1 MFFAVIDERQKESLP
16 EHETQLSSI
25 RWHLSE
31 GLYMFS
37 TFYVSLGWFHFDFT
51 IFSKEK
57 WELFQCIYEV
67 NVYTCIQ
74 SCLLSILW
82 LEFLIAMVDF
92 YYYLVFKL
100 NV

>member
-31 GLYMFS
+31 GLYIFS
-37 TFYVSLGWFHFDFT
+37 TFYVSLGWFHFDFA

-57 WELFQCIYEV
+57 WELFQ
-67 NVYTCIQ
+67 
-74 SCLLSILW
+74 
-82 LEFLIAMVDF
+82 M
-92 YYYLVFKL
+92 YLRSECTLHTKL
-100 NV
+100 PLKYFVAGNYSNGRFVTTI

>member
-31 GLYMFS
+31 GLYIFS
-37 TFYVSLGWFHFDFT
+37 TFYVSLGQFHFDFT

-57 WELFQCIYEV
+57 WELFQMYLRSECTHMHTKLPLKYFVAGISYS
-67 NVYTCIQ
+67 NGRFL
-74 SCLLSILW
+74 LLSSI
-82 LEFLIAMVDF
+82 
-92 YYYLVFKL
+92 
-100 NV
+100 